1 MKFQNSTKFQNF
13 YKILNFWPDLE
24 IFTKFQT
31 LEKNSK
37 CWPNFTV
44 SAKFHKFQ
52 NLRNSFNTL
61 GGPPPPSKFD
71 KTHWYWTSIANF
83 WGGYHLFYVCWPFT
97 DMSGGSVDLILIL
110 VCTPKRRHWG
120 FIKWWA
126 EAKATLAFVAETK
139 LLVYNDNY
147 NGNFD
152 DNDDKNDQQTYN
164 YKGFWVKIYQF

>member
-1 MKFQNSTKFQNF
+1 MEKISKF
-13 YKILNFWPDLE
+13 
-24 IFTKFQT
+24 
-31 LEKNSK
+31 
-37 CWPNFTV
+37 WPNFTV

-110 VCTPKRRHWG
+110 VCAPKRRHWG

-139 LLVYNDNY
+139 LLVYNENCCNISGYTPSARAAIIDY
-147 NGNFD
+147 CCLAGSSDHSPYVLFCLRS
-152 DNDDKNDQQTYN
+152 
-164 YKGFWVKIYQF
+164 